1 VVARPDLVLNRRAR
15 YLAGEGPV
23 RRALLEAA
31 RDVGA
36 RVHETTTLSE
46 LDEAA
51 RSIASGGTACVVL
64 AGGDGSYM
72 AGVSALVRAFGEG
85 AVPPIALAP
94 GGTVGTVAR
103 NWMADRGARAVVTAA
118 ASAAALEHATLRPTL
133 RVTDD
138 AGGDR
143 VGFIFGAGL
152 VARFFDEYYAS
163 SRQGYAAAAAIVA
176 RIFAG
181 SLAGGGL
188 ARRVL
193 EPVAATLAIDGREA
207 HARAFSLVLASV
219 VRDVGLHMLVTPRGG
234 ERVGA
239 FHAVASPLGPR
250 ALGPQLLRVV
260 AGEPIRGRDHLDEP
274 AARELDLRFAARDA
288 YVLDGDIVHAGAVGV
303 RAGPAIR
310 VVGGKGPG

>member
-1 VVARPDLVLNRRAR
+1 MGGVT
-15 YLAGEGPV
+15 
-23 RRALLEAA
+23 ALF
-31 RDVGA
+31 
-36 RVHETTTLSE
+36 
-46 LDEAA
+46 
-51 RSIASGGTACVVL
+51 
-64 AGGDGSYM
+64 
-72 AGVSALVRAFGEG
+72 RAFGD
-85 AVPPIALAP
+85 APLPPVALAP
-94 GGTVGTVAR
+94 GGTVGTLAR
-103 NWMADRGARAVVTAA
+103 NWVQGRSPRAVMKA
-118 ASAAALEHATLRPTL
+118 ASSSRALERASLRPTL

-163 SRQGYAAAAAIVA
+163 SRQGYAGAAAIVA

-181 SLAGGGL
+181 SFTGGAL

-193 EPVAATLAIDGREA
+193 EPVAASLAIDGREA
-207 HARAFSLVLASV
+207 RARAFSLVLASV

-239 FHAVASPLGPR
+239 FHAVASPLVPR
-250 ALGPQLLRVV
+250 LLGPQLPRVL

-274 AARELDLRFAARDA
+274 AARELSLGFAAPDA
-288 YVLDGDIVHAGAVGV
+288 YVLDGDIVRARAVSV

-310 VVGGKGPG
+310 IVGGKDAG